1 MLKFLIII
9 GCAFILFKLVTG
21 EKKKKVEKK
30 SRESER
36 LANAG
41 VMIKDPVCGTYVAK
55 DNDIRVKQGD
65 EVIHFCSYECRDKY
79 LKELESGSN
88 S

>member
-21 EKKKKVEKK
+21 DKKKKVEKK

-41 VMIKDPVCGTYVAK
+41 VMIKDPVCGTYVTK

-79 LKELESGSN
+79 LKELESDS
-88 S
+88 SS